1 ALNTTASTTS
11 SVAGS
16 PYAITA
22 SQGTL
27 SAPNYAFE
35 FVDGQLTITKASSV
49 VALASSVNP
58 SEVGHNVDFT
68 AVLSAV
74 APSTGL
80 PTGAVQFITNG
91 VPAGDPV
98 PLSSGVAIFSSSSL
112 GLGTNAITAENPGDG
127 NFDGNTNSLNPPQVV
142 LEHVPVAAGMSVG
155 AIQDRPQIILVDK
168 LLARASED
176 IPASLSIS
184 DVSPNSTNGGT
195 VTLSSTNIIYTPATN
210 FIGIDMFTYTVEDDS
225 GGTAT
230 ASVVVKVL
238 SPTEASL
245 NLVGQPTAYPDGVKV
260 RFAGVPGYTYTVERS
275 TDLANWTTLGTY
287 TVPEKGIAEFTD
299 PTPPADQ
306 PYYRTAQP

>member
-1 ALNTTASTTS
+1 
-11 SVAGS
+11 
-16 PYAITA
+16 
-22 SQGTL
+22 
-27 SAPNYAFE
+27 
-35 FVDGQLTITKASSV
+35 
-49 VALASSVNP
+49 SSVNP
-58 SEVGHNVDFT
+58 SQVGHNVDFT

-74 APSTGL
+74 APSAGL

-91 VPAGDPV
+91 VPASNPM
-98 PLSSGVAIFSSSSL
+98 PLSSGVAIFPSASL
-112 GLGTNAITAENPGDG
+112 GLGTNSITTDYPGDD

-142 LEHVPVAAGMSVG
+142 LEHVPVAVGMLVG
-155 AIQDRPQIILVDK
+155 AIQDHPQTILVDK

-238 SPTEASL
+238 SQTEASL
-245 NLVGQPTAYPDGVKV
+245 NLVGQPTASPDGMKV
-260 RFAGVPGYTYTVERS
+260 RFAGVPGYSYTVERS
-275 TDLANWTTLGTY
+275 TDLANWTTLGT
-287 TVPEKGIAEFTD
+287 P
-299 PTPPADQ
+299 
-306 PYYRTAQP
+306 